1 MRDAARLIQ
10 HGVDPELADQM
21 ALVLRNVCNIG
32 NEEERFS
39 AYFRANVD
47 LININVREQYAA
59 DQVALSIELTR
70 RLAGHQ

>member
-1 MRDAARLIQ
+1 MISIVT
-10 HGVDPELADQM
+10 HELADQM
-21 ALVLRNVCNIG
+21 ALTLQNVANLD
-32 NEEERFS
+32 NQEDRFA

-47 LININVREQYAA
+47 LASTNFKEQQAA